1 MNMISG
7 YRRKNGAFGIRNH
20 VIVLPTSV
28 CASEVAV
35 RISTPFKSCSAKLC
49 FVIHGISEMIVI
61 LTTV

>member
-1 MNMISG
+1 MNMISAYAG
-7 YRRKNGAFGIRNH
+7 KLARLGFGICDCA
-20 VIVLPTSV
+20 PTSV

-35 RISTPFKSCSAKLC
+35 RFSTPFKSCSAKLC